1 MYRMGVKVFVIPLI
15 LIALWLLPR
24 ITDWAID
31 GMELLWD
38 ALKN

>member
-1 MYRMGVKVFVIPLI
+1 MGVKVFVIPLT
-15 LIALWLLPR
+15 LIVLWLLPR

-38 ALKN
+38 VLKN